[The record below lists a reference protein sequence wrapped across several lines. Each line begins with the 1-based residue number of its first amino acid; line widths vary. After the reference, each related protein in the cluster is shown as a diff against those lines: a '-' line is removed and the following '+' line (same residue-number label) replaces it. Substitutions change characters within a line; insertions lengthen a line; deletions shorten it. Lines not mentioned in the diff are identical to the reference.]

1 MHHVTPAVYQIKDHT
16 PVYVHQPLNAGYTP
30 HAATFPLEQEKTEQL
45 RSQLKATQAMLL
57 QREKTA
63 LLGELAAGI
72 VHEIQNPVNYVNN
85 FAELNNELLQE
96 MLAEL
101 EKGNVDAAKGL
112 VEAIQKNG
120 EKIALYGKRVSS
132 IVRNMLL
139 QAGKPSTQ
147 KEPTN
152 INALAA
158 ESLQLSYHSLLAKDK
173 SFRVTMRTCFDE
185 KLGNVNVVPQD
196 LSRVLLNLF
205 TNAFY
210 AVRKKWQQADK
221 GYEPLVSVSTK
232 RIGNTVE
239 IRVQDNGTG
248 IPQHLLNKIFQA
260 FFTTK
265 PSGEGTGLGLSLCC
279 DIITNGHGGKIYV
292 QSAEGIGTEF
302 TVQLPLI

>member
-1 MHHVTPAVYQIKDHT
+1 M
-16 PVYVHQPLNAGYTP
+16 
-30 HAATFPLEQEKTEQL
+30 
-45 RSQLKATQAMLL
+45 
-57 QREKTA
+57 
-63 LLGELAAGI
+63 LGELAAGI